1 MTSQNKETRRLTHEY
16 TNTIKGTHEH
26 THTHTHTDRQIEI
39 IYVGV
44 SLYTKSLQL
53 THFHAP
59 DSRLPRTKLH
69 KHH

>member
-1 MTSQNKETRRLTHEY
+1 MTSQTRKHVDSH
-16 TNTIKGTHEH
+16 TNTQTQSKARMS
-26 THTHTHTDRQIEI
+26 THTQRHIEI

-69 KHH
+69 KHD